1 MLPTDTSP
9 IVRNAPLAG
18 TLLAFLMLAVGCAGS
33 TSQVEQ
39 AAPVTLEAQF
49 DQALQ
54 ANLKAAEKH
63 FWEVIDCKNR
73 DQENGMPTTKVALP
87 GATRTFLE
95 SAEYTL
101 YYFFPKEGLGQSD
114 LHGFVRARM
123 AANTHGGY
131 SYTDSGSPDSGDST
145 LSHEGNP
152 EGFPSVELSEASD
165 MLQVIFYPA
174 QKAEIPWGN
183 ACAQAKP

>member
-1 MLPTDTSP
+1 MLRLRSRLLHRTAS
-9 IVRNAPLAG
+9 IAW
-18 TLLAFLMLAVGCAGS
+18 TLLLSVLLTAACGGV
-33 TSQVEQ
+33 TSQVEET
-39 AAPVTLEAQF
+39 APASPEAQF
-49 DQALQ
+49 DQALL

-63 FWEVIDCKNR
+63 FWEVIDCENR
-73 DQENGMPTTKVALP
+73 DPENGLPTTKVPLP

-101 YYFFPKEGLGQSD
+101 YSFFPKEGLGQSD

-131 SYTDSGSPDSGDST
+131 SYTYSSSPDSGDST
-145 LSHEGNP
+145 LSHDGNP
-152 EGFPSVELSEASD
+152 EGFPSVELSEESG

-183 ACAQAKP
+183 ACAHGKP